1 MEDVVDYAVGF
12 VNDKLTPKEFCA
24 RLGFC
29 GGDETQTSG
38 FSESNAFHCLVRQAV
53 ESPDDPPKPANAA
66 DCLKC
71 KFGVSA
77 LHEAA
82 SSNETIDALVLKADD
97 ACEVRV
103 GLSQIQR
110 LFAHTK
116 LTLSFIYRKKYAK
129 SLDLAKTCEAAVATY
144 APVVVA
150 KATAFLADP
159 AKVCVE
165 IGMCPPP
172 VLVGEQ
178 QTTASKSKAVFQ
190 KIVQLASEQAASMG
204 GNTLSKISFLNAV
217 RGGHVA

>member
-77 LHEAA
+77 LHEAVI
-82 SSNETIDALVLKADD
+82 SNDTIDALVSKADD
-97 ACEVRV
+97 ACE
-103 GLSQIQR
+103 
-110 LFAHTK
+110 
-116 LTLSFIYRKKYAK
+116 KYAA
-129 SLDLAKTCEAAVATY
+129 SMDLATTCEAAVATY
-144 APVVVA
+144 TPVVVE
-150 KATAFLADP
+150 KATEFLSDP
-159 AKVCVE
+159 AKVCAQ

-172 VLVGEQ
+172 IAPGE
-178 QTTASKSKAVFQ
+178 SESESEIEPERESESHRRFG
-190 KIVQLASEQAASMG
+190 KIVELASERLMMIG
-204 GNTLSKISFLNAV
+204 GNTLKGIAFLNAV
-217 RGGHVA
+217 RGRVVE